1 MNKNI
6 KLIACMLTAL
16 TLLSLTSCGSGDTPP
31 AESNS
36 GGVPVSTL
44 LGREISSDEPFNLA
58 VVAGEVASA
67 PAHDFTDDTLQ
78 ELVALCCTQGGRL
91 TLIEADGRPFVLY
104 SDGIEQ
110 QQESFSDRRK
120 SLNIQNTVQQ
130 VSVFL
135 QENAVPRT
143 IEYDLVSALELSAR
157 GLRDYHGTRTI
168 YIAANGLSTTGCL
181 SFTTGIL
188 RADPVAVTDA
198 LEQQG
203 NLIDL
208 TGCHIVW
215 SGLTDTAGKQDPL
228 TLTAK
233 ANLEAIWNEYLT
245 RCGASSVSFLDTFSS
260 DQERT
265 DAPTVTPVPVVED
278 DPFEYII
285 EDTLILD
292 ETKVRFLG
300 DQAVYADPQQAEEA
314 LRPVAAALNASPSTK
329 ILIVGCTASGE
340 ENFCQKLSEDRSRA
354 VMETLCSLGVS
365 EQQMATVGVGFRS
378 KWHIDD
384 LNENGTQN
392 SNAAANRIV
401 VILPAS
407 SPDAQALLH
416 G

>member
-1 MNKNI
+1 MK
-6 KLIACMLTAL
+6 KYVACLLAAL
-16 TLLSLTSCGSGDTPP
+16 TLLSLAGCGSGDTPP
-31 AESNS
+31 AESTS

-44 LGREISSDEPFNLA
+44 LGMEVSSDEPFNLS
-58 VVAGEVASA
+58 VLVGEVASA

-78 ELVALCCTQGGRL
+78 DLVALCCTQGGRL
-91 TLIEADGRPFVLY
+91 SLIEADGRPFVLY
-104 SDGIEQ
+104 SDGIAQ
-110 QQESFSDRRK
+110 QQDSFSDRRK
-120 SLNIQNTVQQ
+120 SLNIQNSVQQ
-130 VSVFL
+130 VSAFL
-135 QENAVPRT
+135 LENAVPRT
-143 IEYDLVSALELSAR
+143 NEYDLVSALELSAR
-157 GLRDYHGTRTI
+157 GLRDYQGTRTI
-168 YIAANGLSTTGCL
+168 YITGNGLSTAGCL

-198 LEQQG
+198 LEKQG
-203 NLIDL
+203 NLVDL
-208 TGCHIVW
+208 AGCHVVW
-215 SGLTDTAGKQDPL
+215 AGLTDTAGEQDPL
-228 TLTAK
+228 TLSAK
-233 ANLEAIWNEYLT
+233 ANLEAIWEEYLT
-245 RCGASSVSFLDTFSS
+245 RCGASSVYFCDTFSS
-260 DQERT
+260 GQELT
-265 DAPTVTPVPVVED
+265 DAPTVTPVPVAED
-278 DPFEYII
+278 DPFQYVI

-300 DQAVYADPQQAEEA
+300 DQAVYADTQQAEDA
-314 LRPVAAALNASPSTK
+314 LRPVAAALNASPSAK

-340 ENFCQKLSEDRSRA
+340 ESFCQKLSEDRSRA

-365 EQQMATVGVGFRS
+365 EQQMTTVGVGFHS